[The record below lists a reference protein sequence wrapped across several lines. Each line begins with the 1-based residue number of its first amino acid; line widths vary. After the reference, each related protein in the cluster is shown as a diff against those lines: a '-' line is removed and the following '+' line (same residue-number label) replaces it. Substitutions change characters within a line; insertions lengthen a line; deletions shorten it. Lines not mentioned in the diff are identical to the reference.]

1 MERFND
7 AFKSNLYKSIE
18 EIEKHSLVE
27 IVTVIRS
34 NSGKYRDASLW
45 FAAVFMFI
53 CSLFFMFSPIE
64 FDVYLI
70 WIFTFT
76 AFIIGWLSAELIK
89 PVKRL
94 FIGKKRMEKNTEI
107 FGRAVFQKGGIGHT
121 EKKIGVLVYVSVF
134 EKQVEIIPDRGAF
147 TMIPAEVWI
156 KMKTDFQSIFSHK
169 ETGEALIS
177 MLDNTKSIFSQ
188 YILPV
193 ENDINELPDNLE
205 VVL

>member
-27 IVTVIRS
+27 IVTVIRA

-94 FIGKKRMEKNTEI
+94 FIGKKRKEKNTEI